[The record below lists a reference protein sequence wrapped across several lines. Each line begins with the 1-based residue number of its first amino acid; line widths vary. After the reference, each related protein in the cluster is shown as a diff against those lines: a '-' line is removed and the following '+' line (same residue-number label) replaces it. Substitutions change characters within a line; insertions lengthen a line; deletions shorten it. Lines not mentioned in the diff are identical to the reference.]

1 MADPRFFDRRG
12 PLFLEALTGLTGAEP
27 RGHAAGPFTDVAAL
41 ADAGP
46 QDVAFLEDRRSAAQ
60 ARSTRAGACFVREAD
75 LDVLPETTL
84 ALVTATP
91 QRAFALVAAH
101 LYPQAAAPGDAPHT
115 APARVD
121 PGAHVDPSARLEP
134 GCRVAAGAVIEAG
147 VELAPGVEVQANA
160 VIGRGVTVGAGS
172 RVGMGASL
180 SHCRV
185 GARVII
191 HPGARIGQDG
201 FGFVMGEV
209 HLKVPQ
215 LGRVIIEDDVE
226 IGANTTIDRGSLG
239 DTVIGRGAKI
249 DNLVQIAHN
258 VRIGAGCIIVAQSG
272 IAGSTTLGP
281 YSVMGA
287 QSGVLGHVV
296 VGPQS
301 RIAGRAAVIRDV
313 PGNAAYGG
321 APAVP
326 AEEWKRQVAAIRALG
341 RRKAKG
347 SAT

>member
-1 MADPRFFDRRG
+1 MADPRFFERRG
-12 PLFLEALTGLTGAEP
+12 PLTLLAVIELTGADP
-27 RGHAAGPFTDVAAL
+27 RGRDGGPFLDVASL

-46 QDVAFLEDRRSAAQ
+46 TDLSFLEDRRGAASAGV
-60 ARSTRAGACFVREAD
+60 TRAGACFVREAD
-75 LDVLPETTL
+75 QGLLPGATL
-84 ALVTATP
+84 ALVTPAP
-91 QRAFALVAAH
+91 QRAFVHVAAH
-101 LYPQAAAPGDAPHT
+101 FYPQAAAPGT
-115 APARVD
+115 AGSIEPPRIA
-121 PGAHVDPSARLEP
+121 PGAHVDPQARLGP
-134 GCRVAAGAVIEAG
+134 GCRIAAGVVIEADA
-147 VELAPGVEVQANA
+147 ELASEVEVQANA

-172 RVGMGASL
+172 RIGAGASL
-180 SHCRV
+180 SHCHV

-215 LGRVIIEDDVE
+215 LGRVLIEDDAE

-258 VRIGAGCIIVAQSG
+258 VRIGAGCVIVAQSG
-272 IAGSTTLGP
+272 VAGSSTLGP

>member
-12 PLFLEALTGLTGAEP
+12 PLTLEALIVLTGAQP
-27 RGHAAGPFTDVAAL
+27 DGPAGGPFTDVAGL

-46 QDVAFLEDRRSAAQ
+46 EDVAFLEDRRAAAQ
-60 ARSTRAGACFVREAD
+60 ARTTRAGVCFVREAD
-75 LDVLPETTL
+75 RGLLPETTR
-84 ALVTATP
+84 ALVTTAP
-91 QRAFALVAAH
+91 QRAFALVAAY
-101 LYPQAAAPGDAPHT
+101 LYPQAAAPRDAADAP
-115 APARVD
+115 PARID
-121 PGAHVDPSARLEP
+121 PGAHVDPGARIGP
-134 GCRVAAGAVIEAG
+134 GCRVAAGAVIEAHA
-147 VELAPGVEVQANA
+147 ELASGVEVQANA
-160 VIGRGVTVGAGS
+160 VIGRGVTVGAAT

-180 SHCRV
+180 SHCHV

-201 FGFVMGEV
+201 FGFVMGQE

-239 DTVIGRGAKI
+239 DTVIGRGVKI

-258 VRIGAGCIIVAQSG
+258 VRIGAGCVIVAQSG
-272 IAGSTTLGP
+272 IAGSSTLGP

-313 PGNAAYGG
+313 PGSAAYGG